1 MAVVEPD
8 AFTTGLWRFNEAAN
22 DGPLAQGSA
31 SSRGWRSNTGLSSAL
46 VQWENVAAAV
56 NVSIPDPGNGL
67 RFDRLQPMSVS
78 LWTSYSGGGVGTT
91 AMAAFLSNSVLTTR
105 RGYSFGIVENGRNY
119 GLRLINTI
127 NTNELRVRTTGAIA
141 VDAALHHVVFVLDG
155 TGLAAGCQIYVD
167 GVSQPLTTQTNNL
180 SATIVG
186 TGTLRIGMEGDNGG
200 ATSIPV
206 GTLNGVGIYNVALS
220 GAAVAAL
227 FAAGP
232 RATPSAGGGLQG
244 FWRLDRTDD
253 YTVPLGI
260 LDRAGV
266 GPYHAT
272 ANNGLRPLEPT
283 LTNNSAGFTP
293 GLLAGPRTA
302 LGFGRDL
309 ARWYGP
315 LVNFGAGTIGAISAM
330 GISASTYMYSNCP
343 WVART
348 LYGPAWTWEAWYFI
362 DRDNQLHHLVGYE
375 NPGFGGQIQVLRVTV
390 NTNRGLGILI
400 GGVLVSSANG
410 AVPLKQWFHLQITC
424 SRVGGGNQSI
434 NAYINNVLVLTNS
447 FAPPS
452 NPTVNALSNIFTI
465 GYIDTGLGTL
475 IGGCAYARLSEKVRS
490 ASERASAAADPA
502 NIVLDADTIALWTMQ
517 ETRSQILDYSR
528 NGMHLIPRD
537 LGTGGNPT
545 AGPFDGFGVTGPT
558 FTDLAHQFIQTG
570 VGTDRLAVVRQEIAD
585 TWAGQNEATFE
596 QFIRLDQ
603 NLTNHKLLFIG
614 GTTSNSIDSNVVI
627 QIDLLSTQQ
636 MQVLWEY
643 ESGYGW
649 FWRSVNAIITL
660 GGTQSGEYGMFWALA
675 VRKRAV
681 GLRNYWRLSGSN
693 WVSMGNVAA
702 LAFERTQAFSVT
714 ARIQRSSTL
723 AAIETVVSKMNNA
736 TGQGYSL
743 QLDASGRVEVRLDNG
758 AGQAIERRVTSA
770 TVITGLEFTIGFSYD
785 GSSGATGVNIYVNGV
800 LQTMTTDSNTLASGS
815 ILTTAPFA
823 VGSRNGAANFLNGYV
838 REVAV
843 ANRVLTAAE
852 HLEAFLGSGLQ
863 APDLMAGTFSSALV
877 GYWRFN
883 QGDTALAVDDKT
895 ASNNNGVAQAGLTPT
910 AKNSVVYDF
919 FRNAV
924 LFESTDFAPEPIVG
938 DIQLATSGIY
948 QLQIRGAGE
957 QHTLGVARMSNK
969 ARSEDELLDFFD
981 TSTGEP
987 PAPEL
992 SIEII
997 SPLPVG
1003 SIIGTDEPLVFLIR
1017 SSSPF
1022 KRIMIAVGF
1031 PGFPFAEL
1039 AFAQNPA
1046 VSTAFETA
1054 YAGSSISAVSDPDLA
1069 VFRFELRRSPLW
1081 PDSPLLRAY
1090 AFAGGAEL

>member
-22 DGPLAQGSA
+22 DGPLVQGSA
-31 SSRGWRSNTGLSSAL
+31 SSRGWRSNTGLSAAL
-46 VQWENVAAAV
+46 VQWENVTNV
-56 NVSIPDPGNGL
+56 NASIPDPGNAL

-78 LWTSYSGGGVGTT
+78 VWTSYSGGGIGTVPI
-91 AMAAFLSNSVLTTR
+91 AAFLSNAAVTTR
-105 RGYSFGIVENGRNY
+105 RGYAFGIEQNACNY
-119 GLRLINTI
+119 AMRLINTLG
-127 NTNELRVRTTGAIA
+127 TNELRVRTTGAIA
-141 VDAALHHVVFVLDG
+141 KDANLHHVVFVLDG

-167 GVSQPLTTQTNNL
+167 GVSQPLTTAADSL
-180 SATIVG
+180 SATIVSN
-186 TGTLRIGMEGDNGG
+186 GTLRIGQDGDNGS
-200 ATSIPV
+200 TINIPV
-206 GTLNGVGIYNVALS
+206 GTLNGVGIYNVALT
-220 GAAVAAL
+220 GPQVAAL
-227 FAAGP
+227 FALGP
-232 RATPSAGGGLQG
+232 LATPSGGGLQG

-272 ANNGLRPLEPT
+272 ANGGLRPLEPT
-283 LTNNSAGFTP
+283 LTNNSIGFTP

-315 LVNFGAGTIGAISAM
+315 LVNFGAGTIGANSAM

-362 DRDNQLHHLVGYE
+362 DRDNHLHHLVGYE

-400 GGVLVSSANG
+400 NSVLVSSANS

-447 FAPPS
+447 FVPPA
-452 NPTVNALSNIFTI
+452 NPGVNALSNFFSI
-465 GYIDTGLGTL
+465 GYVSTGLGTL
-475 IGGCAYARLSEKVRS
+475 IGGCAYARLSETLRS

-517 ETRSQILDYSR
+517 ETRSQILDYSLS
-528 NGMHLIPRD
+528 GMHLIPRD
-537 LGTGGNPT
+537 LGTGGAPT

-558 FTDLAHQFIQTG
+558 FTDLAHQFIQSG
-570 VGTDRLAVVRQEIAD
+570 VETDRLAIVRQEIAD

-603 NLTNHKLLFIG
+603 NLTNHRLLFIG
-614 GTTSNSIDSNVVI
+614 GTASSSIDSNIVI
-627 QIDLLSTQQ
+627 QIDLVTTQQ

-649 FWRSVNAIITL
+649 FWRSVNAIIAL

-681 GLRNYWRLSGSN
+681 GPRNYWRLNGAN
-693 WVSMGNVAA
+693 WVSMGDVAA

-770 TVITGLEFTIGFSYD
+770 TVLSGFEFTIGFSYD
-785 GSSGATGVNIYVNGV
+785 GSSSATGVNIYINGV
-800 LQTMTTDSNTLASGS
+800 LQSMTTDTNTLASGS

-823 VGSRNGAANFLNGYV
+823 VGSRNGATNFLNGYV

-852 HLEAFLGSGLQ
+852 HLEAFRGSGLQ
-863 APDLMAGTFSSALV
+863 APDLMASTFASALV

-883 QGDTALAVDDKT
+883 QADTALTVDDKT

-910 AKNSVVYDF
+910 AKNSVIYDF

-969 ARSEDELLDFFD
+969 ARSEEELLDFFD

-987 PAPEL
+987 AAPEF
-992 SIEII
+992 SIDII

-1022 KRIMIAVGF
+1022 TRIMIAVGF

-1054 YAGSSISAVSDPDLA
+1054 YAGSSISAVSDPELT